1 MMNNYINRITDLSS
15 ISELRKEISQILVLK
30 HYQKNEE
37 LEILFRFLTAAEMEA
52 KGKGSCLFD
61 NKDLNSDDLIKL
73 DKKIKYLIYRVLSEN
88 LDDETL
94 VLFEELNNAGISLF
108 VFATYIKYMSI
119 ESEDVVITLANI
131 YEGIGD
137 IKSKIILLCTS
148 LNFLVEQ
155 RNVRFELL
163 KEYLKLEMMDEAE
176 ELIRESIEKDEGFK
190 TFLEGL

>member
-1 MMNNYINRITDLSS
+1 
-15 ISELRKEISQILVLK
+15 
-30 HYQKNEE
+30 
-37 LEILFRFLTAAEMEA
+37 
-52 KGKGSCLFD
+52 
-61 NKDLNSDDLIKL
+61 
-73 DKKIKYLIYRVLSEN
+73 
-88 LDDETL
+88 
-94 VLFEELNNAGISLF
+94 
-108 VFATYIKYMSI
+108 MSI